1 MKSVAVGCGPLTA
14 LLVRGT
20 NCLFPR
26 IFRLKYPSFL
36 HNFIFLFSMIRTM
49 KVAVIGGGPS
59 GLVTLK
65 YLITAHDFLAI
76 EPIEAHLF
84 ESEAQIG
91 GTFRYRT
98 YEEAEVRQP
107 HL

>member
-1 MKSVAVGCGPLTA
+1 VKPT
-14 LLVRGT
+14 VRT
-20 NCLFPR
+20 SWYKTKDISFCYHISFS
-26 IFRLKYPSFL
+26 FSPSESQ
-36 HNFIFLFSMIRTM
+36 IM

-65 YLITAHDFLAI
+65 YLVIAHNFLPV
-76 EPIEAHLF
+76 EPIEACLF

-98 YEEAEVRQP
+98 YEDAEVRCQCCIALVP
-107 HL
+107 NTLSLTA